1 MLHEGR
7 GGDHSMKWYDF
18 LDGVPFCIGNEIPV
32 RVLNREV
39 TDEFENRCTKRAEKG
54 VSVHLRICVY

>member
-1 MLHEGR
+1 
-7 GGDHSMKWYDF
+7 MKWYDF
-18 LDGVPFCIGNEIPV
+18 LDGVPFCMGNEIPV